1 MGGTDSEKPNP
12 NKKSAFY
19 FANIIFLCMIT
30 ALSLAAAVI
39 LFVRLERLRS
49 EKGVEGKVYTDAQIE
64 KVRYAAAETER
75 NRILLDIQSSFE
87 SGYSTISM
95 LRDLFPG
102 DLVVMW
108 EGRYYFY
115 PVNRNLV
122 KNEFD
127 ESDFSLGE
135 NGFMEYKG
143 ENENVSVSRGI
154 DVSSLNGEI
163 DWEMVSE
170 DRIAFAMMRAAYRDT
185 DGNLVQDERFQENMS
200 GAKSAGLH
208 TGCYVD
214 LDADSEESAEEI
226 ADFVLSHLPLSQQ
239 EMGAPVAVRVQ
250 IPDHTSSL
258 GGQTR
263 EEWTRSVRAFCAKIQ
278 KAGYEPVIYANT
290 AAFYMLLNMDE
301 LEKYG
306 KWIADYEPGSAGEN
320 RRRRVKKKSLTPGT
334 AACIIMQVME
344 KIVEQGLLYDFYGS
358 LLTKHQQEIY
368 EKVVYENLSLNEVA
382 ETEGVSKQAVHD
394 LVRRCTIIMRGYE
407 EKLGMIRRFGR
418 IRESADR
425 LRELA
430 ASGEISGEH
439 SARLSEIAEE
449 ICTDLES

>member
-1 MGGTDSEKPNP
+1 MGGTDQEKPSSH
-12 NKKSAFY
+12 KGAVFY
-19 FANIIFLCMIT
+19 YVNIIFLCAIT

-49 EKGVEGKVYTDAQIE
+49 EKEVEGTVYTDAQIE
-64 KVRYAAAETER
+64 KIKYAAMETER
-75 NRILLDIQSSFE
+75 NRLLLDIQSSFE
-87 SGYSTISM
+87 SGNSTISM

-102 DLVVMW
+102 DLVIMW

-115 PVNRNLV
+115 PVNRSLAENI
-122 KNEFD
+122 FD

-135 NGFMEYKG
+135 HGFMEYKG
-143 ENENVSVSRGI
+143 ENEDVVVSRGI

-163 DWEMVSE
+163 DWEKVSE
-170 DRIAFAMMRAAYRDT
+170 DRIAFAMLRAALRDAE
-185 DGNLVQDERFQENMS
+185 GNLVQDERFQENMS

-214 LDADSEESAEEI
+214 LDADSAEAAEEI
-226 ADFVLSHLPLSQQ
+226 ADFVLSHLTLSQQ

-258 GGQTR
+258 SGQTR

-306 KWIADYEPGSAGEN
+306 KWIADYGDYLYFPYQFDCWQYSLKGTVEGIEGDVSLDL
-320 RRRRVKKKSLTPGT
+320 RVHTRT
-334 AACIIMQVME
+334 
-344 KIVEQGLLYDFYGS
+344 D
-358 LLTKHQQEIY
+358 
-368 EKVVYENLSLNEVA
+368 
-382 ETEGVSKQAVHD
+382 
-394 LVRRCTIIMRGYE
+394 
-407 EKLGMIRRFGR
+407 
-418 IRESADR
+418 
-425 LRELA
+425 
-430 ASGEISGEH
+430 
-439 SARLSEIAEE
+439 EE
-449 ICTDLES
+449 IKE